1 MFRELRGLAKE
12 TAFYGL
18 STVLGRMLSF
28 LLTPLFTHLLSRAES
43 GVVQTAYSYIA
54 FLTVVYGLG
63 LDVAYLRLGRKK
75 GEADPGAFAGALACV
90 AVVSLAVSLL
100 IHLFAAPLAV
110 GMGIPVEMA
119 PVVRYAAWILAI
131 DSLALMPYTELRGT
145 HRAAT
150 FAGVKLVGIA
160 MNLVLA
166 FVFVRNM
173 GLGVRGVFLANIVA
187 SSAALAMLAP
197 VLVSRLERPRL
208 DTLKPML
215 AFGVPLVAALL
226 GSMVVQVAD
235 RPLMTR
241 LAGLDM
247 AGVYGNCYKLGIFMS
262 LLVGM
267 FDQAWKPFVLER
279 ADRPDVDALIARV
292 LTYFA
297 GLACWAFLAVAFFVE
312 PAVKAP
318 LFHGHPLFGE
328 AYWDGLVVVPI
339 VTLGYLFNGLYFVM
353 LAPLMID
360 KRMTSVTTAT
370 WVGAAINI
378 GANLFL
384 IPRYGMAGAAW
395 ATCVAYLAMAGSVW
409 VLGRATRAT
418 PYEWGRLGV
427 LAAWTALLWAPSTRA
442 GLLPRALLLAAY
454 PAGLWLSG
462 FLHAEELDELRAM
475 LRLSGRSSRPAPPAP
490 GAA

>member
-63 LDVAYLRLGRKK
+63 LDVAYLRLGRKD
-75 GEADPGAFAGALACV
+75 GRPDPGAFGGALLCV
-90 AVVSLAVSLL
+90 ALVSLALSAL
-100 IHLFAAPLAV
+100 IHAFAAPLAV
-110 GMGIPVEMA
+110 AMGIPA
-119 PVVRYAAWILAI
+119 GLASVVRYGAWILAI
-131 DSLALMPYTELRGT
+131 DALALMPYTELRGS

-150 FAGVKLVGIA
+150 YAGVKLVGIA

-166 FVFVRNM
+166 FVFVRGM

-187 SSAALAMLAP
+187 SAAALAMLAP
-197 VLVSRLERPRL
+197 VFLSRLERPAPGKL
-208 DTLKPML
+208 GPML
-215 AFGVPLVAALL
+215 VFGLPLVIALL

-235 RPLMTR
+235 RPIMTR

-279 ADRPDVDALIARV
+279 SDRPDVDALIARV

-318 LFHGHPLFGE
+318 LFHGRALFGP
-328 AYWDGLVVVPI
+328 AYWDGLAIVPV

-360 KRMTSVTTAT
+360 KRMTSVTLAT
-370 WVGAAINI
+370 WTGALINVGV
-378 GANLFL
+378 NLAF
-384 IPRYGMAGAAW
+384 IPRWGMMGAAW
-395 ATCVAYLAMAGSVW
+395 ATCVAYLAMAASVW
-409 VLGRATRAT
+409 RLGRAARAT
-418 PYEWGRLGV
+418 PYEWGRLAV
-427 LAAWTALLWAPSTRA
+427 LAGWTFLLWLPASRV
-442 GLLPRALLLAAY
+442 GLVPRLLLLIAY
-454 PAGLWLSG
+454 PAGLRLSG
-462 FLHAEELDELRAM
+462 FLHDEELAELRAM
-475 LRLSGRSSRPAPPAP
+475 FSARSSRPRPPAP
-490 GAA
+490 DAA